1 MYQAIV
7 FGAAAV
13 LCALVLLLFKGKE
26 ERSFDIF
33 LKILTVVFCAVGFFR
48 FFLSDSFVY
57 VINGAWLNGVYYD
70 KIDVWQS
77 IMRWGYYTAYSVLP
91 MAVFFNSR
99 FFRNVASYVSLPF
112 AILSTVFFDDF
123 MEYFLGSVSGWHVQ
137 MSPTHRYAY
146 FILELT
152 LAIMIPVLMQIKYKH
167 HLNLRDFGEVKN
179 FVLGVPFLLVA
190 TVPVYLPQSLLGYGV
205 RIPSMFGDFHLIWI
219 GVLFVVT
226 LALYYVFRFRSR
238 HDRYMLCM
246 FLVLVLFFHYNSLY
260 LMGVTIKR
268 LPFQLCNIAA
278 YFYII
283 AMLFKLEK
291 MFHFCFLAN
300 IVGTLIAILAPDF
313 AIGNYSFWNTHYV
326 LEHSLVL
333 IIPAM
338 VMGLRIFPRV
348 KLKSLKYLFIGFTCY
363 FLFAFVTGTVLNGY
377 SDITGERVNYFFMFD
392 LEMAFDYAPFLTFTE
407 NYHYTFG
414 RFEVYP
420 LVVLIIY
427 AAFSILCCLF
437 YMLVR
442 FCYKMEDDHIE
453 LRRSGID
460 LYEKIT
466 KRTSRR
472 PKQFIE

>member
-7 FGAAAV
+7 FSLAAV
-13 LCALVLLLFKGKE
+13 TCAIVLLLFKGKE
-26 ERSFDIF
+26 ERRFDLF
-33 LKILTVVFCAVGFFR
+33 LKFLTVLFCAVGFFR

-70 KIDVWQS
+70 QTDLLQTIL
-77 IMRWGYYTAYSVLP
+77 RWGYYTSYSVIP

-99 FFRNVASYVSLPF
+99 FFRNVASYLCLPF
-112 AILSTVFFDDF
+112 AVLSTVFFDDF
-123 MEYFLGSVSGWHVQ
+123 MEYFLSSKSNGIH
-137 MSPTHRYAY
+137 MPPALRYAY
-146 FILELT
+146 FILELVLVISIT
-152 LAIMIPVLMQIKYKH
+152 LLIQIKYKH
-167 HLNLRDFGEVKN
+167 RINLRDREEVKN
-179 FVLGVPFLLVA
+179 FAFGILPLLAV
-190 TVPVYLPQSLLGYGV
+190 TIPVYLPQSLLGYGV
-205 RIPSMFGDFHLIWI
+205 YIPSTFGNFHIAWI
-219 GVLFVVT
+219 GILFVIT
-226 LALYYVFRFRSR
+226 LALYYVFRFRSH

-246 FLVLVLFFHYNSLY
+246 FLTLVLFFHFNSLY

-278 YFYII
+278 YFYLI
-283 AMLFKLEK
+283 AMIFNLKK
-291 MFHFCFLAN
+291 MFQFCFIAN

-313 AIGNYSFWNTHYV
+313 AIGEFSFWNTHYI

-338 VMGLRIFPRV
+338 VLGLRIVPRLN
-348 KLKSLKYLFIGFTCY
+348 LKSIKYLFIGFTAY
-363 FLFAFVTGTVLNGY
+363 FIFAFITGTVLNGY
-377 SDITGERVNYFFMFD
+377 SDVTGERVNYFFMFD

-420 LVVLIIY
+420 LVVAIIY
-427 AAFSILCCLF
+427 VAFSLLCCLF
-437 YMLVR
+437 YLLIR
-442 FCYKMEDDHIE
+442 FCYKLEDDHLE

-466 KRTSRR
+466 KRTSKR
-472 PKQFIE
+472 PKKFIE